1 MKPTK
6 RQIKIVEH
14 FVKKTTKKVLKE
26 SKYVS
31 GTQLYF
37 KDTGT
42 YGIVI
47 KSRHEGMVAWNETDE
62 TGETISK
69 NTNMLSSNFFQDL
82 VTSGKIRIVK

>member
-6 RQIKIVEH
+6 RQIQIVEH
-14 FVKKTTKKVLKE
+14 FVKKTTKSMLTE
-26 SKYVS
+26 SKYVA

-37 KDTGT
+37 KDRGT

-47 KSRHEGMVAWNETDE
+47 KSRYDGMVAWNETDE
-62 TGETISK
+62 TGEVISK
-69 NTNMLSSNFFQDL
+69 SANMLSSNFFQDL